1 MLTVY
6 GGEIGREHGSN
17 HGTRT
22 SGLGFREHPFRV
34 LTGTYGRLEKK
45 AEAIIASGVL
55 NSTILVDFH
64 ICRTVSPGFR
74 SSSEIGYW
82 GLGFEQ

>member
-1 MLTVY
+1 MLRVY
-6 GGEIGREHGSN
+6 GGEIGKENGSN

-22 SGLGFREHPFRV
+22 SGFGFREHPLV

-45 AEAIIASGVL
+45 AEAIRVSGVL

-64 ICRTVSPGFR
+64 ICRTVSPGFS
-74 SSSEIGYW
+74 SSSEIGHW
-82 GLGFEQ
+82 DLGFEL